1 MTEKIKKYLDF
12 LNSRY
17 DLSVTIHEADG
28 ALGGMGSLAPYNVHG
43 NPYCL
48 YIKSCCENW
57 NNCIQRQKKVFEKCA
72 DGAFFGSCCY
82 GVGEFVIPVEHDGRI
97 WGFVSVSG
105 YKGDEKKRD
114 HSAEKYGLSKE
125 ETRRIYEKSLSDD
138 IPDADFINTLIN
150 PLCAMLILRTME
162 KHAEPDNGGDYVYG
176 HIVSILNT
184 EYNKKLTIGDIAAN
198 CHCSE
203 SHISHLFK
211 RKSGMT
217 INQYLTD
224 IRIKKAKALLA
235 DTDMSIFDT
244 AYSCGFSDANYFISV
259 FRKKV
264 GLPPER
270 YRKRAVGCDA

>member
-1 MTEKIKKYLDF
+1 
-12 LNSRY
+12 
-17 DLSVTIHEADG
+17 
-28 ALGGMGSLAPYNVHG
+28 
-43 NPYCL
+43 
-48 YIKSCCENW
+48 
-57 NNCIQRQKKVFEKCA
+57 
-72 DGAFFGSCCY
+72 
-82 GVGEFVIPVEHDGRI
+82 
-97 WGFVSVSG
+97 
-105 YKGDEKKRD
+105 
-114 HSAEKYGLSKE
+114 
-125 ETRRIYEKSLSDD
+125 
-138 IPDADFINTLIN
+138 
-150 PLCAMLILRTME
+150 MLILRTME
-162 KHAEPDNGGDYVYG
+162 KRAEPDNGGDYVYG

-184 EYNKKLTIGDIAAN
+184 EYNKNLTIGDIAAN

-211 RKSGMT
+211 QKSGMT

-270 YRKRAVGCDA
+270 YRKRAVKK

>member
-1 MTEKIKKYLDF
+1 MTEKIKKYLEF
-12 LNSRY
+12 LKDEYN
-17 DLSVTIHEADG
+17 LSVTIHESDG

-57 NNCIQRQKKVFEKCA
+57 NNCINRQKKVIEKCS

-82 GVGEFVIPVEHDGRI
+82 GVGEFVIPIKHNGNVL
-97 WGFVSVSG
+97 GFVSISG

-114 HSAEKYGLSKE
+114 HAAKKYGLSKE
-125 ETRRIYEKSLSDD
+125 KTKRIYNKNLSGD
-138 IPDADFINTLIN
+138 IPDEKLITTLVD

-162 KHAEPDNGGDYVYG
+162 KHSEPDNGGDYIYG

-184 EYNKKLTIGDIAAN
+184 EYNKKLTIEQIAGN
-198 CHCSE
+198 CHCSK

-211 RKSGMT
+211 LKSGTT
-217 INQYLTD
+217 INRYLTE

-235 DTDMSIFDT
+235 DTDMSIFDA
-244 AYSCGFSDANYFISV
+244 AYSCGFSDANYFIYV
-259 FRKKV
+259 FKKFT
-264 GLPPER
+264 GLPPEK
-270 YRKRAVGCDA
+270 YRKSLHH